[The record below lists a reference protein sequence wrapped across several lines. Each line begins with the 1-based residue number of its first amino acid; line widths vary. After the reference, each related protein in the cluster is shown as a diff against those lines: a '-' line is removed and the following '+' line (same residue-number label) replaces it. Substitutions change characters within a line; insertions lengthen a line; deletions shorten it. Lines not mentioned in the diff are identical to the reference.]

1 MRSWSI
7 RTRTAVVFALTSM
20 ALTAGVLAFVNVS
33 ALWSVADQPALASV
47 RQVPDEQWDD
57 EQRDGEQR
65 DDGRRDG
72 GQDQASDPD
81 PDPDRATEQGAVDV
95 DGPTDGAEGGDA
107 SVAVGGATIQLV
119 AQAQWQWSAI
129 GVAGSGCIAGVLGW
143 WVSRRM
149 LRPVDRI
156 TDRTNRISASTLHE
170 RIGLDGPDDE
180 LRRLSRTI
188 DQLLDRLE
196 AAFDSQRHFVAQA
209 SHELRTPLAVQR
221 AALQIGMPEGDP
233 RLDAVRDELLEQ
245 NRRTEHLVESLL
257 VLAEADRGLDGR
269 VERVDL
275 GAVVDDV
282 VTGCS
287 AAADG
292 LDVRV
297 LVSVDAPASLVVPA
311 EPVLTQQ
318 LVLNLVDNAVE
329 YNRAGGTVR
338 IALDAAG
345 LTVENTGPVVPSEV
359 VAELT
364 EPFRRCPDSGDRA
377 VRRHSGLGLSIVAAI
392 ARAHGWAPAID
403 ALAEGGLRI
412 RVGVSST

>member
-33 ALWSVADQPALASV
+33 ALWSVADQPAFASV
-47 RQVPDEQWDD
+47 RQAPD
-57 EQRDGEQR
+57 GQR
-65 DDGRRDG
+65 DDGQRDD
-72 GQDQASDPD
+72 GQPDGRGDDGQGHAPSPDRDQAP
-81 PDPDRATEQGAVDV
+81 EQGAVDV
-95 DGPTDGAEGGDA
+95 HGPTAGAEGDDA

-311 EPVLTQQ
+311 EPVLTRQ

-392 ARAHGWAPAID
+392 ARAHGWALAID

>member
-7 RTRTAVVFALTSM
+7 RTRTAAAFALTSM

-33 ALWSVADQPALASV
+33 ALWSVADQPVFASV
-47 RQVPDEQWDD
+47 RQDVGAHRELDHDH
-57 EQRDGEQR
+57 
-65 DDGRRDG
+65 G
-72 GQDQASDPD
+72 GPAGGAGATVDPDPD
-81 PDPDRATEQGAVDV
+81 PDPDRDRASGRARGSDV
-95 DGPTDGAEGGDA
+95 DSEPGSGPDADDGSAAAGA
-107 SVAVGGATIQLV
+107 ATIQVV

-129 GVAGSGCIAGVLGW
+129 GIAGSGCVAGVLGW

-156 TDRTNRISASTLHE
+156 TDRTTRISASTLHE

-196 AAFDSQRHFVAQA
+196 AAFDSQRRFVAQA

-245 NRRTEHLVESLL
+245 NRRTERLVESLL

-269 VERVDL
+269 VEPVDV
-275 GAVVDDV
+275 GTVVDEV
-282 VTGCS
+282 VTACS
-287 AAADG
+287 AAAG
-292 LDVRV
+292 LDVRIA
-297 LVSVDAPASLVVPA
+297 VDPRASLVVSA
-311 EPVLTQQ
+311 EPVLTRQ

-329 YNRAGGTVR
+329 YNRAGGSVR
-338 IALDAAG
+338 IVVDATG
-345 LTVENTGPVVPSEV
+345 LTVENTGPIVPADVVTG
-359 VAELT
+359 LT
-364 EPFRRCPDSGDRA
+364 EPFRRCPDAGDRTG
-377 VRRHSGLGLSIVAAI
+377 RRHNGLGLSIVAAI
-392 ARAHGWAPAID
+392 ARAHGWRLDIAPV
-403 ALAEGGLRI
+403 AEGGLRI
-412 RVGVSST
+412 RVGVSSM